1 MRSFIV
7 FAAGLF
13 MAAGTCTAG
22 ASPASYR
29 DVLDVPAR
37 QSPLAS
43 RAMLNG
49 LAMAGTRVISVGQR
63 GHIVYSDDSGNT
75 WQQAKVPVSSDLLAV
90 SFPSPKL
97 GWAVGHDGV
106 ILHSVDAGESWTL
119 QLDGRRSPALLRSY
133 YAAPE
138 FLGTG
143 ESAQRLQADIAR
155 TANQGPE
162 NSLLD
167 VWFSDEHTGYVVGSF
182 NLIFRTTD
190 GGKTWTPLYHATDN
204 PNRLHLYSVRG
215 IGADVYLAG
224 EQGLLLK
231 LDATGK
237 RFGALTT
244 PYKGSFFGIT
254 GNQAAIVAYGLRGNV
269 YRSTDGGSQWR
280 QVATP
285 LQDGI
290 TAATVLKDDV
300 LALVSQSGQI
310 LLGKNMGESLTPVR
324 LERAAPAAAM
334 IGIGGDAVLVA
345 GPRGIQPHSLR

>member
-7 FAAGLF
+7 FAAGIF
-13 MAAGTCTAG
+13 VVASSCAAGT
-22 ASPASYR
+22 SPASYR

-49 LAMAGTRVISVGQR
+49 LAMAGKRVVSVGQR
-63 GHIVYSDDSGNT
+63 GHIVYSDDSGST

-90 SFPSPKL
+90 SFPSPQL

-138 FLGTG
+138 FLGADEPT
-143 ESAQRLQADIAR
+143 QRLQADIAR
-155 TANQGPE
+155 MAEQGPE

-167 VWFSDEHTGYVVGSF
+167 VWFSDERIGYVVGSF
-182 NLIFRTTD
+182 NLIFRTAD

-204 PNRLHLYSVRG
+204 PSRLHFYAVRG

-231 LDATGK
+231 LDAAGN
-237 RFGALTT
+237 RFNALTT

-254 GNQAAIVAYGLRGNV
+254 GNQTAIVAYGLRGNA
-269 YRSTDGGSQWR
+269 YRSTDGGRQWLKID
-280 QVATP
+280 TP

-290 TAATVLKDDV
+290 TAAVVLKDDV
-300 LALVSQSGQI
+300 LALVSQSGQL
-310 LLGKNMGESLTPVR
+310 LLGKNMGERFAPVK
-324 LERAAPAAAM
+324 LARAAPAAA
-334 IGIGGDAVLVA
+334 IVGIDGDAVLVA
-345 GPRGIQPHSLR
+345 GPRGIQRQPLR

>member
-13 MAAGTCTAG
+13 MAATTCTAG
-22 ASPASYR
+22 SAPASYR

-49 LAMAGTRVISVGQR
+49 LAMAGKRVVSVGQR

-106 ILHSVDAGESWTL
+106 ILHSVDAGENWTL

-138 FLGTG
+138 FLGAD
-143 ESAQRLQADIAR
+143 EPAQRLQADIAR
-155 TANQGPE
+155 TAEQGPE

-167 VWFSDEHTGYVVGSF
+167 VWFADERTGYVVGSF
-182 NLIFRTTD
+182 NVIFRTTD

-204 PNRLHLYSVRG
+204 PSRLHFYSVRG
-215 IGADVYLAG
+215 IGGDVYLAG

-231 LDATGK
+231 LDAAGN
-237 RFGALTT
+237 RFNALTT

-254 GNQAAIVAYGLRGNV
+254 GNQTAIVAYGLRGNA
-269 YRSTDGGSQWR
+269 YRSTDGGRRWLK
-280 QVATP
+280 VETP

-290 TAATVLKDDV
+290 TAAAVLKDDV
-300 LALVSQSGQI
+300 LALVSQSGQL
-310 LLGKNMGESLTPVR
+310 LLGKNMGERFVPVK
-324 LERAAPAAAM
+324 LERAAPAAA
-334 IGIGGDAVLVA
+334 IVGIDGDAVLIA
-345 GPRGIQPHSLR
+345 GPRGIQRHPLR